1 MEENKMTEIIVRRLD
16 NVVFNLS
23 NYKLF
28 PKSFDLSKFNL
39 DENIIEKLKNIDE
52 ELYEI
57 SFKAPIFEEKVN
69 FENVIFLYKYVY
81 EKYPQVFLFLK
92 KKDNP
97 LLKSLISTL
106 QFKKRRTK
114 SIKKIKLYYY
124 FLKDTFID
132 FVKDRNYI
140 TNAEIELL
148 KYRFF
153 NENRTKYGIILML
166 LEFITSDKKERSK
179 NILTKKQKPLAL
191 FAQRNL
197 LNVFLSYSILEKVT
211 TIKNTK
217 RRNNTIS
224 PRTLSEIKQDL
235 EKFGIKFD
243 ESQIEFLL
251 KFKKGTKK
259 NKVPIVVYK
268 VNHSKLMILLKTL
281 EMIYDYIEGTLE
293 QKNNRLLSFKIL
305 KRNLFLFFYLAKYGI
320 LEYKNDNLFLRI
332 PKIKRGFYISLALNL
347 IRQRE
352 SNKPIIIFFE
362 NNNNILESMKNAF
375 RTKYRIIEVKNFKKF
390 ISKFDSPDEYKR
402 KIKLNLDNLFKK
414 ITRIMDI
421 YNMLII
427 LAS

>member
-1 MEENKMTEIIVRRLD
+1 MAEIIARRLD

-28 PKSFDLSKFNL
+28 PKSFDLSKFDL

-106 QFKKRRTK
+106 QFRKRRPK

-124 FLKDTFID
+124 FLKDVFID
-132 FVKDRNYI
+132 FVKNRNYI
-140 TNAEIELL
+140 TNVEIELL

-153 NENRTKYGIILML
+153 NENRTKYGIMLMS
-166 LEFITSDKKERSK
+166 LELITSDKWEKSK
-179 NILTKKQKPLAL
+179 SILTKKQRPFAL
-191 FAQRNL
+191 FVQRNL
-197 LNVFLSYSILEKVT
+197 LNVLLSYSILERVAR
-211 TIKNTK
+211 IKNTK
-217 RRNNTIS
+217 KHNNIVL

-243 ESQIEFLL
+243 ENQIEFLL
-251 KFKKGTKK
+251 KLKKGTKK
-259 NKVPIVVYK
+259 NKSPIVVYK
-268 VNHSKLMILLKTL
+268 VNHNKLMILLKTL
-281 EMIYDYIEGTLE
+281 EMIHNYIEDTLK
-293 QKNNRLLSFKIL
+293 QKSSRLLSFKIL
-305 KRNLFLFFYLAKYGI
+305 KRNLFLFFYLTKYGI
-320 LEYKNDNLFLRI
+320 LEYKNGNLFLRI
-332 PKIKRGFYISLALNL
+332 PKTKRRFYISLAFNL
-347 IRQRE
+347 IRQKE
-352 SNKPIIIFFE
+352 NNKPLIIFFE
-362 NNNNILESMKNAF
+362 NNDNIFNSMKYAF
-375 RTKYRIIEVKNFKKF
+375 HLKYCMIKRKNFEKF
-390 ISKFDSPDEYKR
+390 ISRLDSPDEYKR

-414 ITRIMDI
+414 ITRIIDI
-421 YNMLII
+421 YNTLII

>member
-1 MEENKMTEIIVRRLD
+1 MTEIVARRLD

-28 PKSFDLSKFNL
+28 PKSFDLSKFGL

-124 FLKDTFID
+124 FLKDAFID
-132 FVKDRNYI
+132 FVKNRNYI
-140 TNAEIELL
+140 TNVEIELL

-153 NENRTKYGIILML
+153 NENRTKYGIMLMS
-166 LEFITSDKKERSK
+166 LELITSEKREKSK
-179 NILTKKQKPLAL
+179 SILTKKQKPFAL
-191 FAQRNL
+191 FVQRNL
-197 LNVFLSYSILEKVT
+197 LNVLLSYSILEKVT
-211 TIKNTK
+211 KIKNTK
-217 RRNNTIS
+217 EIRGVIFL
-224 PRTLSEIKQDL
+224 RTLSEIKQDL
-235 EKFGIKFD
+235 EKFDIKFD
-243 ESQIEFLL
+243 EDQIESLL
-251 KFKKGTKK
+251 KFKNRKGTKK
-259 NKVPIVVYK
+259 NKMPIVVYK
-268 VNHSKLMILLKTL
+268 VNHSKLMILLKIL
-281 EMIYDYIEGTLE
+281 EMIHNYIEETLE
-293 QKNNRLLSFKIL
+293 QKNGKLLGFKIL

-320 LEYKNDNLFLRI
+320 LEYKNNNLFLRI
-332 PKIKRGFYISLALNL
+332 PKTKRKFYISLAFNL
-347 IRQRE
+347 LRQKE
-352 SNKPIIIFFE
+352 NGKPLIIFFE
-362 NNNNILESMKNAF
+362 NNDNVLSSMKNAL
-375 RTKYRIIEVKNFKKF
+375 RSKYKKIKYNNFEKF
-390 ISKFDSPDEYKR
+390 ISKLNSPDEYKR

-414 ITRIMDI
+414 ITKIIDI
-421 YNMLII
+421 YNMLIV